1 MIDACNDTPNAQI
14 ATRIG
19 DLRTAIDAI
28 DDCLLN
34 LINERLKLAA
44 RIGSIKEG
52 AGNPVKDQ
60 EREAQIIKR
69 LRNANRGPIDN
80 ELLSRVF
87 VDIIRA
93 SCHLQNTIRSSAP
106 ETALETESD
115 SHG

>member
-1 MIDACNDTPNAQI
+1 MMEACNDNGNALV

-44 RIGSIKEG
+44 RIGSIKEV
-52 AGNPVKDQ
+52 AGNPVKDR
-60 EREAQIIKR
+60 EREAHIIKR
-69 LRNANRGPIDN
+69 LQAANKGPIDN

-93 SCHLQNTIRSSAP
+93 SCHLQNTIRSDAPVAVP
-106 ETALETESD
+106 ETE
-115 SHG
+115 

>member
-1 MIDACNDTPNAQI
+1 MRAHCNDTRNEQI
-14 ATRIG
+14 ATRLG

-44 RIGSIKEG
+44 RIGSIKQV
-52 AGNPVKDQ
+52 AGNPVKDR
-60 EREAQIIKR
+60 EREAHIIKR
-69 LRNANRGPIDN
+69 LRDANQGPIDN

-93 SCHLQNTIRSSAP
+93 SCHLQNTIRSDAP
-106 ETALETESD
+106 ETERYPHA
-115 SHG
+115 

>member
-1 MIDACNDTPNAQI
+1 MMADRADARNGQI

-44 RIGSIKEG
+44 RIGSIKQV

-60 EREAQIIKR
+60 VREAHIIKR
-69 LRNANRGPIDN
+69 LQDTNQGPIDN

-93 SCHLQNTIRSSAP
+93 SCHLQNTIRSDAP
-106 ETALETESD
+106 DTERD
-115 SHG
+115 QHG

>member
-1 MIDACNDTPNAQI
+1 MTTDCNDTRNVPI
-14 ATRIG
+14 TTRLG

-52 AGNPVKDQ
+52 AGNPVKDR
-60 EREAQIIKR
+60 EREAHIIKR
-69 LRNANRGPIDN
+69 LQDANQGPIDN

-93 SCHLQNTIRSSAP
+93 SCHLQNAIRSDAPKATP
-106 ETALETESD
+106 ETERAQN
-115 SHG
+115 G